1 MPPKL
6 LTIIVPTY
14 NRAQCLALLLRTL
27 LLELAGLQDRVDVIV
42 GDNASTDE
50 TPALAA
56 WFASQFGTTRILRHA
71 RNVGPDENF
80 CRCLAAAT
88 SRFVWLIG
96 DDDLPKTGV
105 IARVVDLLESRDPD
119 LLYLGSE
126 WLPGLSGP
134 AAGRALRD
142 RPPLEVSS
150 ADFAG
155 YVNVWVTF
163 ISGMV
168 VNWSRLIESQPG
180 LDVRRFSGTSLV
192 QLGWVLPLLMSGR
205 RFLVVTD
212 RWMLAT
218 SGNTGGYKLLTVF
231 ATNFPAILD
240 TVCGPSSPQR
250 RKIVC
255 ALAWNYVPGLLWL
268 TRFGD
273 AGRFSDEDVLD
284 SLTPLRTTAAYRLV
298 IMPIMHLPRPLAL
311 PFWTLSRVAGRVIRF
326 FFSCKLA
333 VRPGRE
339 QSGYAAG
346 AR

>member
-1 MPPKL
+1 MF
-6 LTIIVPTY
+6 
-14 NRAQCLALLLRTL
+14 
-27 LLELAGLQDRVDVIV
+27 
-42 GDNASTDE
+42 
-50 TPALAA
+50 
-56 WFASQFGTTRILRHA
+56 WF
-71 RNVGPDENF
+71 
-80 CRCLAAAT
+80 
-88 SRFVWLIG
+88 IG
-96 DDDLPKTGV
+96 DDELPKIGV
-105 IARVVDLLESRDPD
+105 VARVVRLLEVHNPD
-119 LLYLGSE
+119 LLHLGSE
-126 WLPGLSGP
+126 WLPRICGP
-134 AAGRALRD
+134 QAGSCVHNRE
-142 RPPLEVSS
+142 PLEMSS
-150 ADFAG
+150 ANFAG

-231 ATNFPAILD
+231 ATNFPTILD

-250 RKIVC
+250 RKIVG

-333 VRPGRE
+333 VCPGRK
-339 QSGYAAG
+339 QSGHAAG